1 MEPPVTRPP
10 TAAQCGRTRAGLF
23 PGASGGGDAVTATS
37 ASRSCQDANE
47 LRRTIIVATADD
59 TQAKLEA
66 NKALVHS
73 YVETAFN
80 GHQPDRANEFLA
92 PT

>member
-1 MEPPVTRPP
+1 M
-10 TAAQCGRTRAGLF
+10 
-23 PGASGGGDAVTATS
+23 
-37 ASRSCQDANE
+37 
-47 LRRTIIVATADD
+47 ATADD

>member
-1 MEPPVTRPP
+1 M
-10 TAAQCGRTRAGLF
+10 
-23 PGASGGGDAVTATS
+23 
-37 ASRSCQDANE
+37 
-47 LRRTIIVATADD
+47 ATADD
-59 TQAKLEA
+59 TQAKIEA

-80 GHQPDRANEFLA
+80 GHQPDGRTSSSP